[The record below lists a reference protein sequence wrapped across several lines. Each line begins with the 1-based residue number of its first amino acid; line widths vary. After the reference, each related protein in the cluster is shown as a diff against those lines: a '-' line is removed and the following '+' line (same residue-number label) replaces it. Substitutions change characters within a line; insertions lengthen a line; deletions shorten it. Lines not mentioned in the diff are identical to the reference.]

1 MTNNHSL
8 DSPEGFILHELS
20 PQSEQFLTMLGPW
33 YYKNVP
39 ADNGH
44 VERVFG
50 IRIEPKHT
58 NIWGTAHGG
67 MLISMAD
74 SALGYNL
81 SRSTE
86 PPQKLVTVHLSS
98 DFMASP
104 KPNDWVETEFRISKI
119 GKRMSFAECSLK
131 VGNKIMLRTS
141 GVFTVL
147 NQLKK
152 VQND

>member
-1 MTNNHSL
+1 
-8 DSPEGFILHELS
+8 
-20 PQSEQFLTMLGPW
+20 
-33 YYKNVP
+33 
-39 ADNGH
+39 
-44 VERVFG
+44 
-50 IRIEPKHT
+50 
-58 NIWGTAHGG
+58 